1 MRKLELV
8 VGIGEYRV
16 SRQKNAVLKTYALSS
31 CVAVTAYSPAQQAAG
46 MIHIAL
52 PAPFTGAQ
60 GQLRPAYY
68 AVTGVPLLIREMCA
82 GFGCSRQE
90 LIINLYGGAES
101 IRPHDIFNIGRKN
114 LQAVR
119 QALAQLNL
127 TVKEADVGGRVS
139 RTLSMDVAT
148 GLIKTV
154 TQPLTI

>member
-1 MRKLELV
+1 MSKLELV

-68 AVTGVPLLIREMCA
+68 AVTACRC
-82 GFGCSRQE
+82 
-90 LIINLYGGAES
+90 
-101 IRPHDIFNIGRKN
+101 
-114 LQAVR
+114 
-119 QALAQLNL
+119 
-127 TVKEADVGGRVS
+127 
-139 RTLSMDVAT
+139 
-148 GLIKTV
+148 
-154 TQPLTI
+154 